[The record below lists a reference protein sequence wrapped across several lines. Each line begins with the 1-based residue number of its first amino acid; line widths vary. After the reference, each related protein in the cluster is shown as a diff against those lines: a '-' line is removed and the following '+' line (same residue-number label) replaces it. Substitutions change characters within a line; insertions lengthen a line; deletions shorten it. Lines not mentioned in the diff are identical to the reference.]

1 VAGIMGYGWYQFS
14 LTLKEKK
21 YLILF
26 NDRQLDAEKAWMRIS
41 LVPLL
46 QAEMDRD
53 TVRRLDAS
61 VKREEEIMKNVQG
74 WKAGDLKAPIK
85 GIGDDPEAFE
95 PVYYT
100 EKYIRPSLV
109 VLPKESIIPAQ
120 VWRGS
125 NLLYMVFLFFLI
137 FRILH
142 IMKETISG
150 NILQLDHHQQI
161 KKNKSLFYI
170 YMSSGCPGGRNSS

>member
-1 VAGIMGYGWYQFS
+1 MGYGWYQFS
-14 LTLKEKK
+14 ASLKEKK
-21 YLILF
+21 YFTLI
-26 NDRQLDAEKAWMRIS
+26 NHRQLDAEKAWMRIS

-53 TVRRLDAS
+53 TVRRLDVS
-61 VKREEEIMKNVQG
+61 VKREEEIMKDVPG

-120 VWRGS
+120 IWRGS
-125 NLLYMVFLFFLI
+125 NLLYMVFCFF
-137 FRILH
+137 
-142 IMKETISG
+142 
-150 NILQLDHHQQI
+150 
-161 KKNKSLFYI
+161 
-170 YMSSGCPGGRNSS
+170 NS